1 MNLRSTSLLLESQLF
16 LSHPSFSRS
25 PYNIFCGGSKG
36 RQPLWGLPHI
46 PALHSRWSSRHFGFE
61 KNGMGT
67 TQEGASCKVS
77 SDMIWILN
85 W

>member
-1 MNLRSTSLLLESQLF
+1 MSAL
-16 LSHPSFSRS
+16 SFSFLPICLSSRLWATA
-25 PYNIFCGGSKG
+25 
-36 RQPLWGLPHI
+36 PLGTPQI

-77 SDMIWILN
+77 VTQGIKDLDIER
-85 W
+85 